1 MHMGE
6 DHAGRGRAVDP
17 RLRVLYLVGVAIGAF
32 FVKDARITGALA
44 CAHVALWLVLRL
56 GARALVRQVLKLWG
70 FAAFV
75 VASYALTSEDASV
88 DRWAHVDLGV
98 TKIPLN
104 VGGAAVGMLM
114 VLRVLVVVLASRVAR
129 AGDERAIALGLRKL
143 GAPDIVATSI
153 DAVLALLGGGGAG
166 GGGGGGRGGGGGGGR
181 GRRRNAEAEAAQDV
195 SQEGFFASL
204 RRIARGDVGPI
215 VDRIERHVG
224 RAERYLDRDRD
235 GVREDARAAS
245 RRRDVTVIVGL
256 SLTMLGIKALKVL
269 PNLPFAPGHKL
280 VILTPLYV
288 VAAVE
293 TRTRLGA
300 TLTGLVMGSVAFL
313 LGDGRYG
320 IFEILKHVA
329 PGILCDLL
337 VPLVAGQGRR
347 PGALVWSI
355 VGGLMGLGRFATI
368 FTVTLTVQA
377 PAVAWAFLVPGM
389 AVHTAF
395 GALSGLVSAPLIR
408 VVMDRAARRRN
419 EQPPLEDMRPVG
431 AGKTDLET
439 QSP

>member
-1 MHMGE
+1 
-6 DHAGRGRAVDP
+6 
-17 RLRVLYLVGVAIGAF
+17 
-32 FVKDARITGALA
+32 
-44 CAHVALWLVLRL
+44 
-56 GARALVRQVLKLWG
+56 
-70 FAAFV
+70 
-75 VASYALTSEDASV
+75 
-88 DRWAHVDLGV
+88 
-98 TKIPLN
+98 
-104 VGGAAVGMLM
+104 M
-114 VLRVLVVVLASRVAR
+114 VLRVLVVVLASRVVR

-143 GAPDIVATSI
+143 GAPDVVATSI
-153 DAVLALLGGGGAG
+153 DAVLALLGGGGTAG
-166 GGGGGGRGGGGGGGR
+166 GGGGRSGGGGGGGGGR
-181 GRRRNAEAEAAQDV
+181 GRRRDADAEAAHEV
-195 SQEGFFASL
+195 AQEGFFASL

-224 RAERYLDRDRD
+224 RAERYLDRERD

-288 VAAVE
+288 VAALE

-347 PGALVWSI
+347 PGVLVWAI

-389 AVHTAF
+389 AVHTVF

-408 VVMDRAARRRN
+408 VVFDRAARRRN
-419 EQPPLEDMRPVG
+419 EKSHLEDMHPAG

-439 QSP
+439 DLETQSP